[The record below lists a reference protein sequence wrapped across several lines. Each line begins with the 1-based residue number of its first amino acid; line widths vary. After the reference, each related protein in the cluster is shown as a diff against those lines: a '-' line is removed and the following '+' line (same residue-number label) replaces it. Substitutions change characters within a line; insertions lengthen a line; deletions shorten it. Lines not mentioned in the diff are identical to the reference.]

1 MPLTLVTGPANSE
14 KAGAVLDPFRA
25 AIGRGAMLVVPTFG
39 DAERLRRIL
48 AEEGHVFGLR
58 IELFDGL
65 LDEVARRTR
74 TRPPRPRP
82 LGDHARRR
90 VLAAAIGD
98 CELHELAPAAATAGF
113 AGAVEALI
121 DELRAQRVTP
131 ARFTQALQAWAGADD
146 PRRARYAAE
155 LAALYA
161 AYRRRLDRLGREDR
175 AGHRAAALDA
185 LRRDPA
191 LWGAD
196 AVFVYGFDDLTA
208 QQLDA
213 LDALRR
219 ATDVTVSLTFEPG
232 RLAFAARTQVAH
244 DLRAV
249 ADVVRELPPNAAH
262 YAPAS
267 REALHH
273 LERTLFE
280 GNDEGALFATVPA
293 GDALELLEGGG
304 ERAELELVA
313 GAVRRL
319 LREDGVPADEIAV
332 VLRTVDDA
340 AALVQQVFAAHDVPV
355 AIDRRVAF
363 GRVPIGRA
371 LLGLLRA
378 ALLDGSAAD
387 LLAWLRAPG
396 VIRRAGALDALEK
409 EIRESGARTAADA
422 RALWERDRF
431 TLHELDRIAAAAARG
446 GRALCDAAA
455 DELMRLLALP
465 HRAPGDPPRGTAPI
479 LTPDEAVDAAACR
492 AARRTLDEVAALSDR
507 HPGLAPSPAE
517 LVRELEE
524 VQVRAGTAA
533 PPGAVAVT
541 DPLTIRARRV
551 RVLFACR
558 LQEGIFPRTVR
569 PPALLDDEDR
579 RALARASGLVLPRR
593 DDELAAERH
602 LFYAVASR
610 PEERLVLSWHL
621 ADDEGQP
628 AVRSFLVDEVLS
640 LFGDDPADRVR
651 QRELGAV
658 GWEGG
663 EPVQPGR
670 EALRRAAASAPR
682 LREAPIA
689 PLADAGLLAELAGR
703 DTVSAS
709 DLEAWAACPVRWFV
723 QRALRADDLEAT
735 PEALARGQLAHA
747 ALEAVVQALGAGTE
761 DARLT
766 VDKLPRLRALVRE
779 ALAEQARETPLST
792 DPARVGVLA
801 RRLERDLLRYV
812 EHAAR
817 AGSPLVPTHTEVDFG
832 SGREDAVPALELA
845 PGVAVRGRI
854 DRVDVAPDGRA
865 VVIDYKGR
873 SAQPFGKWVEEGRF
887 QVAIYALAARRLLG
901 LRVVGGLYQP
911 LGGDDLRGR
920 GALLDDPDLRIPAVR
935 NDLVDADTLDAILAE
950 VAEEAVRV
958 AAELRAGA
966 LAPRP
971 ATCGVGAS
979 TGCQY
984 PTICRC
990 EG

>member
-25 AIGRGAMLVVPTFG
+25 AIGRGALLVVPTFG
-39 DAERLRRIL
+39 DAERLRRTL
-48 AEEGHVFGLR
+48 AEEGRVFGVR
-58 IELFDGL
+58 ITLFDGL
-65 LDEVARRTR
+65 LDEIAERVDV
-74 TRPPRPRP
+74 RPRP
-82 LGDHARRR
+82 FGDHARRR
-90 VLAAAIGD
+90 VLAAAVAG
-98 CELHELAPAAATAGF
+98 CELDELAPAAATAGF
-113 AGAVEALI
+113 IGALETLT

-131 ARFTQALQAWAGADD
+131 ARFTRALQAWAGADD

-155 LAALYA
+155 LAALYS
-161 AYRRRLDRLGREDR
+161 AYRRRLEACGREDR
-175 AGHRAAALDA
+175 AGYRAAALDA
-185 LRRDPA
+185 LRRRPA
-191 LWGAD
+191 AWGAD

-219 ATDVTVSLTFEPG
+219 STDVTVSLTFESG

-249 ADVVRELPPNAAH
+249 ADVVRELAPNASH

-267 REALHH
+267 RRALHH

-280 GNDEGALFATVPA
+280 GAEEGALFATVPA
-293 GDALELLEGGG
+293 GDAIELLQGGG

-313 GAVRRL
+313 AEVRRL
-319 LREDGVPADEIAV
+319 LREEGVPADEIAV

-340 AALVQQVFAAHDVPV
+340 AALVEQVFAAYDVPV
-355 AIDRRVAF
+355 AVDRRVPF

-371 LLGLLRA
+371 LIGLLRA
-378 ALLDGSAAD
+378 ATPDGSAAD

-396 VIRRAGALDALEK
+396 VIRRSGALDRLEK
-409 EIRESGARTAADA
+409 QIRESGARTAADA

-431 TLHELDRIAAAAARG
+431 ALHELDRIAAAADRG

-455 DELMRLLALP
+455 DELMRLLSLP
-465 HRAPGDPPRGTAPI
+465 HRAPDDPSRGTAPI
-479 LTPDEAVDAAACR
+479 LTPDEEIDAAACR
-492 AARRTLDEVAALSDR
+492 AARRTLDEVAALAER

-517 LVRELEE
+517 LVRELEG

-569 PPALLDDEDR
+569 PPALLDDEER

-621 ADDEGQP
+621 ADDHGQP
-628 AVRSFLVDEVLS
+628 VVRSFLVDEVLG
-640 LFGDDPADRVR
+640 LFGDDVAERVR
-651 QRELGAV
+651 RRELGAV
-658 GWEGG
+658 GWDGDAS
-663 EPVQPGR
+663 GR

-682 LREAPIA
+682 RSEPPIA
-689 PLADAGLLAELAGR
+689 PLSDAGLLAELAGR
-703 DTVSAS
+703 ATISAS

-723 QRALRADDLEAT
+723 DRALHADDLEAT
-735 PEALARGQLAHA
+735 PEALARGKLAHA
-747 ALEAVVQALGAGTE
+747 ALEAVIQALGAGTD

-779 ALAEQARETPLST
+779 VLAEQARETPLST

-832 SGREDAVPALELA
+832 AGGRDALPALELA
-845 PGVAVRGRI
+845 PGVAIRGRI

-887 QVAIYALAARRLLG
+887 QVAIYALAAQRLLG

-920 GALLDDPDLRIPAVR
+920 GALLDDADLRIPAVR
-935 NDLVDADTLDAILAE
+935 NDLLDADALDGVFAE

-958 AAELRAGA
+958 ANELRAGA
-966 LAPRP
+966 LSPRP
-971 ATCGVGAS
+971 DTCGVGAS

-990 EG
+990 DR

>member
-25 AIGRGAMLVVPTFG
+25 AIGRGALLVVPTFG
-39 DAERLRRIL
+39 DAERLRRTF
-48 AEEGHVFGLR
+48 AEEQRVFGVR

-65 LDEVARRTR
+65 LEEVARRTR
-74 TRPPRPRP
+74 VRPRP

-90 VLAAAIGD
+90 VLAAAVRD
-98 CELHELAPAAATAGF
+98 CELVELADAAATAGF
-113 AGAVEALI
+113 VGALEVLT

-131 ARFTQALQAWAGADD
+131 ARFTQALQAWAGTGDA
-146 PRRARYAAE
+146 RRARYAAE

-161 AYRRRLDRLGREDR
+161 AYRRHLERLRREDR
-175 AGHRAAALDA
+175 AGYRAAALDA
-185 LRRDPA
+185 LKREPA

-213 LDALRR
+213 LEALRH
-219 ATDVTVSLTFEPG
+219 ATEVTVSLTFEPG
-232 RLAFAARTQVAH
+232 RRAFSARTQVEH

-249 ADVVRELPPNAAH
+249 ADVVRQLPANAEH

-273 LERTLFE
+273 LERGLFE
-280 GNDEGALFATVPA
+280 EEDDAALFATVPA
-293 GDALELLEGGG
+293 GDALALLEGGG

-313 GAVRRL
+313 GEIRRL
-319 LREDGVPADEIAV
+319 LDEDGVAPDEIAV
-332 VLRTVDDA
+332 VLRTVDDVA
-340 AALVQQVFAAHDVPV
+340 PLVEQVFAAQGLAVS
-355 AIDRRVAF
+355 IDRRVPF

-387 LLAWLRAPG
+387 LLTWLRAPG
-396 VIRRAGALDALEK
+396 VIRRAGALDELEK
-409 EIRESGARTAADA
+409 EIRRTGARTAAQA
-422 RALWERDRF
+422 RALWEAGGF
-431 TLHELDRIAAAAARG
+431 PLHELDRVRAAAGRG

-465 HRAPGDPPRGTAPI
+465 HRVPGDPPHGTAPI
-479 LTPDEAVDAAACR
+479 LTADEAVDAAACR
-492 AARRTLDEVAALSDR
+492 AARRTLDEIATLSDR
-507 HPGLAPSPAE
+507 HPALAPEPAD
-517 LVRELEE
+517 LVRELED
-524 VQVRAGTAA
+524 VQVRAMTAA
-533 PPGAVAVT
+533 APGAVAVT

-628 AVRSFLVDEVLS
+628 AVRSFLVDEVLG
-640 LFGDDPADRVR
+640 LFGDDPAARIR

-658 GWEGG
+658 GWEGDDAA
-663 EPVQPGR
+663 PAR
-670 EALRRAAASAPR
+670 EALRREAATAPR

-689 PLADAGLLAELAGR
+689 PLRDEGLLAELAAR
-703 DTVSAS
+703 PSISAS

-723 QRALRADDLEAT
+723 QRALKADDLEAT

-747 ALEAVVQALGAGTE
+747 ALEAVVQALGAGTD

-766 VDKLPRLRALVRE
+766 VDKLPRLRDLVRE
-779 ALAEQARETPLST
+779 ALAEQARETTLST
-792 DPARVGVLA
+792 DPARIDILS

-817 AGSPLVPTHTEVDFG
+817 AGSPLVPTHTEVAFG
-832 SGREDAVPALELA
+832 SGEEGAPPALELA

-854 DRVDVAPDGRA
+854 DRVDVTRDGRA
-865 VVIDYKGR
+865 VVYDYKGR
-873 SAQPFGKWVEEGRF
+873 SAQPFTKWVEEGRL
-887 QVAIYALAARRLLG
+887 QVAIYTLAAQRLLG

-911 LGGDDLRGR
+911 LAGDDLRGR
-920 GALLDDPDLRIPAVR
+920 GALLDDPDLRVPAVK
-935 NDLVDADTLDAILAE
+935 NDIVDADELDGILRD
-950 VAEEAVRV
+950 VAEEAARL
-958 AAELRAGA
+958 AGELRAGA
-966 LAPRP
+966 LRPQP

-979 TGCQY
+979 TGCQF

>member
-25 AIGRGAMLVVPTFG
+25 AIARGALLVVPTFG
-39 DAERLRRIL
+39 DAERLRRAF
-48 AEEGHVFGLR
+48 AEEHRVFGVR

-65 LDEVARRTR
+65 LEEVARRTR
-74 TRPPRPRP
+74 VRPRP

-90 VLAAAIGD
+90 ILAAAVAD
-98 CELHELAPAAATAGF
+98 CELDELADAAATAGF
-113 AGAVEALI
+113 VGALEAVV

-131 ARFTQALQAWAGADD
+131 ARFTQALQAWAGTEGE
-146 PRRARYAAE
+146 RRSRYAAE
-155 LAALYA
+155 LAGLYS
-161 AYRRRLDRLGREDR
+161 AYRRRLEGLRREDR
-175 AGHRAAALDA
+175 AGYRAAALDA
-185 LRRDPA
+185 LKREPA
-191 LWGAD
+191 LWGTD

-213 LDALRR
+213 LEALRH
-219 ATDVTVSLTFEPG
+219 ATDVTVSLTFEAG
-232 RLAFAARTQVAH
+232 RRAFAARTGVAH

-249 ADVVRELPPNAAH
+249 ADVVRELPPNAEH
-262 YAPAS
+262 YAPGS

-273 LERTLFE
+273 LERGLFE
-280 GNDEGALFATVPA
+280 EPDEGSLFATVAA
-293 GDALELLEGGG
+293 GDAIELLEGGG

-313 GAVRRL
+313 GEVRRL
-319 LREDGVPADEIAV
+319 LRDEGVAPDEIAV
-332 VLRTVDDA
+332 VLRTVDDVA
-340 AALVQQVFAAHDVPV
+340 PLVAQVFAAHGIPV

-363 GRVPIGRA
+363 ARVPIGRA
-371 LLGLLRA
+371 LLGFLRA

-396 VIRRAGALDALEK
+396 VIRRAGALDALER
-409 EIRESGARTAADA
+409 EIRRTGARTAAEA
-422 RALWERDRF
+422 RSLWEDGGF
-431 TLHELDRIAAAAARG
+431 TLHELDRVRSAAGRG

-465 HRAPGDPPRGTAPI
+465 HRVPGDPPHGTAPI
-479 LTPDEAVDAAACR
+479 LTADEAVDAAACR
-492 AARRTLDEVAALSDR
+492 AARRTLDELAALSDR
-507 HPGLAPSPAE
+507 HPGLTPAPAE

-524 VQVRAGTAA
+524 VQVRATGVAA
-533 PPGAVAVT
+533 PGLVAVT

-621 ADDEGQP
+621 ADDDGQP
-628 AVRSFLVDEVLS
+628 AVRSFLVDEVLG
-640 LFGDDPADRVR
+640 LFGDDPAARVR

-658 GWEGG
+658 GWRGDG
-663 EPVQPGR
+663 EGR
-670 EALRRAAASAPR
+670 EARRREADAAPR
-682 LREAPIA
+682 QREAPIG
-689 PLADAGLLAELAGR
+689 PLRDDDLLAELAAR
-703 DTVSAS
+703 PSISAS

-723 QRALRADDLEAT
+723 ERALKADDLEAT
-735 PEALARGQLAHA
+735 PEALARGALAHA
-747 ALEAVVQALGAGTE
+747 ALEAVVRALGAGTD

-766 VDKLPRLRALVRE
+766 VDTLPRLRELVRE

-792 DPARVGVLA
+792 DPARIGILS

-817 AGSPLVPTHTEVDFG
+817 AGSPLVPTHTEVAFG
-832 SGREDAVPALELA
+832 SGEEGAAPALELA

-854 DRVDVAPDGRA
+854 DRVDVTPDGRA
-865 VVIDYKGR
+865 VVYDYKGR
-873 SAQPFGKWVEEGRF
+873 SAQPFTKWVDEGRF
-887 QVAIYALAARRLLG
+887 QIAIYALAARDLLG

-911 LGGDDLRGR
+911 LAGDDLRGR
-920 GALLDDPDLRIPAVR
+920 GALLDDPDLRVPAVK
-935 NDLVDADTLDAILAE
+935 NDIVDVDELDAILRD
-950 VAEEAVRV
+950 VADEAVRV
-958 AAELRAGA
+958 ARELRAGA
-966 LAPRP
+966 LRPQP

-979 TGCQY
+979 AGCQY

>member
-25 AIGRGAMLVVPTFG
+25 AIGRGALLVVPTFG
-39 DAERLRRIL
+39 DAERLRRTF
-48 AEEGHVFGLR
+48 AEEHHVFGVR

-65 LDEVARRTR
+65 LEEVARRTR
-74 TRPPRPRP
+74 TRPRP

-90 VLAAAIGD
+90 VIAAAVAD
-98 CELHELAPAAATAGF
+98 CALEELGAAAATAGF
-113 AGAVEALI
+113 VGALETLT
-121 DELRAQRVTP
+121 DELRAQRITP
-131 ARFTQALQAWAGADD
+131 ARFTQALQAWASGGDA
-146 PRRARYAAE
+146 RRARYAAE

-161 AYRRRLDRLGREDR
+161 AYRRRLDGLRREDR
-175 AGHRAAALDA
+175 AGYRATALDA
-185 LRRDPA
+185 LKREPA

-196 AVFVYGFDDLTA
+196 AVFLYGFDDLTA

-213 LDALRR
+213 LEALRH
-219 ATDVTVSLTFEPG
+219 ATEVTVSLTFEPG
-232 RLAFAARTQVAH
+232 RRAFAARTQVAH

-249 ADVVRELPPNAAH
+249 ADVVRELPPNAEH
-262 YAPAS
+262 YAPGS

-273 LERTLFE
+273 LERGLFE
-280 GNDEGALFATVPA
+280 EDDEGALFATVAA
-293 GDALELLEGGG
+293 GAALELLEGGG

-313 GAVRRL
+313 GEVRRL
-319 LREDGVPADEIAV
+319 LLDERVPPDEIAV
-332 VLRTVDDA
+332 VLRTVDDVA
-340 AALVQQVFAAHDVPV
+340 PLVEQVFAAHDIPV
-355 AIDRRVAF
+355 AIDRRVPF
-363 GRVPIGRA
+363 SRVPIGRA
-371 LLGLLRA
+371 LLGFLRA
-378 ALLDGSAAD
+378 ALLDGSADD

-396 VIRRAGALDALEK
+396 VIRRVGALDALEK
-409 EIRESGARTAADA
+409 QIRTTGARTAAEA
-422 RALWERDRF
+422 RALWEAGGF
-431 TLHELDRIAAAAARG
+431 TLHELDRVQAAARRG
-446 GRALCDAAA
+446 GRALCDAAS

-465 HRAPGDPPRGTAPI
+465 HRMPDDPPRGTAPI
-479 LTPDEAVDAAACR
+479 LTADEAVDAAACR
-492 AARRTLDEVAALSDR
+492 AARRTLDELAALSDR
-507 HPGLAPSPAE
+507 HPGLTAAPAE

-524 VQVRAGTAA
+524 VQVRATGAA
-533 PPGAVAVT
+533 VAGAVAVT

-610 PEERLVLSWHL
+610 PEELLVLSWHL

-628 AVRSFLVDEVLS
+628 AVRSFLVDEVLG
-640 LFGDDPADRVR
+640 LFGDDPAARVR

-658 GWEGG
+658 GWEGAG
-663 EPVQPGR
+663 LGGTGR
-670 EALRRAAASAPR
+670 EALRREAEAAPR
-682 LREAPIA
+682 QREAPIA
-689 PLADAGLLAELAGR
+689 PLRDEGLLAELAGR
-703 DTVSAS
+703 VAISAS

-723 QRALRADDLEAT
+723 ERALKADDLEAT
-735 PEALARGQLAHA
+735 PEAMARGQLAHA
-747 ALEAVVQALGAGTE
+747 ALEAVVQALGAGTD

-766 VDKLPRLRALVRE
+766 VDRLPRLRELVRA
-779 ALAEQARETPLST
+779 ALAEQARATPLST
-792 DPARVGVLA
+792 DPARIGILS

-817 AGSPLVPTHTEVDFG
+817 AGSPLVPTHTEVAFG
-832 SGREDAVPALELA
+832 SGDEGAAPALELA

-865 VVIDYKGR
+865 VVYDYKGR
-873 SAQPFGKWVEEGRF
+873 SAQPFAKWVEEGRF

-911 LGGDDLRGR
+911 LAGDDLRGR
-920 GALLDDPDLRIPAVR
+920 GALLDDPDLRVPAVK
-935 NDLVDADTLDAILAE
+935 NDVVDADEFDAILRE
-950 VAEEAVRV
+950 VADEAVRV
-958 AAELRAGA
+958 AGELRAGA
-966 LAPRP
+966 LRPQP

-979 TGCQY
+979 TGCQF

>member
-25 AIGRGAMLVVPTFG
+25 AIGRGALLVVPTFG
-39 DAERLRRIL
+39 DAERLRRTF
-48 AEEGHVFGLR
+48 AEEHRVFGVR

-65 LDEVARRTR
+65 LEEVARRTR
-74 TRPPRPRP
+74 VRPRP

-90 VLAAAIGD
+90 VLAAAVGD
-98 CELHELAPAAATAGF
+98 CGLEELADAAATAGF
-113 AGAVEALI
+113 VGALEALT

-131 ARFTQALQAWAGADD
+131 ARFTQALQAWAGAGDA
-146 PRRARYAAE
+146 RRARYAAE

-161 AYRRRLDRLGREDR
+161 AYRRRLESLRREDR
-175 AGHRAAALDA
+175 AGYRAAALDA

-191 LWGAD
+191 LWGSD
-196 AVFVYGFDDLTA
+196 AVFVYGFDDLTT

-213 LDALRR
+213 LDALRH
-219 ATDVTVSLTFEPG
+219 ATEITVSLTFEAG
-232 RLAFAARTQVAH
+232 RRAFAARTQVEH

-249 ADVVRELPPNAAH
+249 ADVVRALPPNAEH

-267 REALHH
+267 RGALHH
-273 LERTLFE
+273 LERGLFE
-280 GNDEGALFATVPA
+280 EEAEGALFATVAA
-293 GDALELLEGGG
+293 GGALELLEGGG

-313 GAVRRL
+313 GEVRRL
-319 LREDGVPADEIAV
+319 LREERVPADEIAV
-332 VLRTVDDA
+332 VLRTVDDVA
-340 AALVQQVFAAHDVPV
+340 PLVEQVFAAHDIPV
-355 AIDRRVAF
+355 ALDRRVPF

-371 LLGLLRA
+371 LLGFLRA
-378 ALLDGSAAD
+378 ALLDGSADD

-396 VIRRAGALDALEK
+396 VIRRVGALDALEK
-409 EIRESGARTAADA
+409 RIRTTGARTAADA
-422 RALWERDRF
+422 RGLWEANGF
-431 TLHELDRIAAAAARG
+431 TLHELDRVQAAAARG

-465 HRAPGDPPRGTAPI
+465 HRAPDDPTRGTAPI
-479 LTPDEAVDAAACR
+479 LTTDEAVDAAACR
-492 AARRTLDEVAALSDR
+492 AARRTLEEIAALSDR
-507 HPGLAPSPAE
+507 HRGLAPSAAE
-517 LVRELEE
+517 LVRELEG
-524 VQVRAGTAA
+524 VQVRAAGAA
-533 PPGAVAVT
+533 VAGAVAVT

-579 RALARASGLVLPRR
+579 RALARASGLVLSRR

-628 AVRSFLVDEVLS
+628 AVRSFLVDEVLG
-640 LFGDDPADRVR
+640 LFGDDPAARVR

-658 GWEGG
+658 GWEGDDDA
-663 EPVQPGR
+663 R
-670 EALRRAAASAPR
+670 EALRRRADAAPR
-682 LREAPIA
+682 RREAPIG
-689 PLADAGLLAELAGR
+689 PLRDAGLIAELAAR
-703 DTVSAS
+703 PAISAS

-723 QRALRADDLEAT
+723 ERELKADDLEAT
-735 PEALARGQLAHA
+735 PEALARGSLAHA
-747 ALEAVVQALGAGTE
+747 ALEAVVQALGAGTD

-766 VDKLPRLRALVRE
+766 VDRLPRLRELVRE
-779 ALAEQARETPLST
+779 ALTEQARKTPLST
-792 DPARVGVLA
+792 DPARIGILS

-817 AGSPLVPTHTEVDFG
+817 AGSPLVPTHTEVAFG
-832 SGREDAVPALELA
+832 SGGEDGVPALEIA

-854 DRVDVAPDGRA
+854 DRIDVTPDGRA
-865 VVIDYKGR
+865 VVYDYKGR
-873 SAQPFGKWVEEGRF
+873 SARPFAKWVEEGRF
-887 QVAIYALAARRLLG
+887 QVAIYALAAQRLLG

-911 LGGDDLRGR
+911 LAGDDLRGR
-920 GALLDDPDLRIPAVR
+920 GALLDDDLRIPAVR
-935 NDLVDADTLDAILAE
+935 HDVVDADELDAILRD
-950 VAEEAVRV
+950 VVTEAARA

-966 LAPRP
+966 LRPQP